1 MECVLQN
8 PIPKI
13 LLADDDAD
21 ERYFFEIALKELPT
35 ATNLKTVPDGVGL
48 MEYLSR
54 NSDNLPDVLFLD
66 IMMPR
71 KNGIEC
77 LTEIMRNEKLKQ
89 IPVIMYSNSVG
100 DDYIIKCYQ
109 YGATYFLQKG
119 IYSELTESID
129 KLLAI
134 LGRTPNQA
142 SKDRFKFS
150 LQGEC

>member
-1 MECVLQN
+1 MEHVLQN
-8 PIPKI
+8 QIPNI

-21 ERYFFEIALKELPT
+21 ERYFFEIALKKLPIV
-35 ATNLKTVPDGVGL
+35 TNLKTVPDGARL
-48 MEYLSR
+48 MEYLSQ

-66 IMMPR
+66 IFMPR

-100 DDYIIKCYQ
+100 DNYIIKCYQ
-109 YGATYFLQKG
+109 YGAFYFLQKG
-119 IYSELTESID
+119 NYSELTESIS

-134 LGRTPNQA
+134 LAKTPNQA

-150 LQGEC
+150 LQEEY